1 MQDKG
6 FQSAHSA
13 GSIGGT
19 VGKNNRGGMK
29 RRLCEGLSGINSK
42 REIAERCYG
51 LTDKVNS

>member
-1 MQDKG
+1 MQNKG

-42 REIAERCYG
+42 REIAESCYG